1 MADEEPVYR
10 ITLVRHAESTGNAE
24 ERLQGR
30 TDYPLSERGR
40 RQAVALARRWKGE
53 GITFD
58 HVVSSPLSRALE
70 SARILAGELRIPDP
84 EIDSLWIEQ
93 DVEAAGESDRDLYL
107 RGAEAL
113 RSLLARPPARY
124 LIVSHRALLGMV
136 FHSILG
142 GASGPGAL
150 DRAPQFR
157 IANCAFSRFRWFPQ
171 RQRWQ
176 VDVIG
181 DRVPGEHDE

>member
-1 MADEEPVYR
+1 MAEEEPVYR

-40 RQAVALARRWKGE
+40 AQAFELARRWKAE
-53 GITFD
+53 AVTFD
-58 HVVSSPLSRALE
+58 HVIASPLGRALE
-70 SARILAGELRIPDP
+70 TARIIAGELSTPDP
-84 EIDSLWIEQ
+84 QIDPLWIEQ
-93 DVEAAGESDRDLYL
+93 DIAAPAESDAALSR

-113 RSLLARPPARY
+113 ASLLARPAARY
-124 LIVSHRALLGMV
+124 LVVSHRALLGTV
-136 FHSILG
+136 FRSILG
-142 GASGPGAL
+142 TASRPDEL

-157 IANCAFSRFRWFPQ
+157 IVNSAFSRFRYFPLR
-171 RQRWQ
+171 RQWQ

-181 DRVPGEHDE
+181 DRAHWKGEE